1 MSRNPSAINSL
12 ANSLQKLPLF
22 GAPRPNS
29 ESEAQLYLQRA
40 LHAATEERYDVAL
53 VFCGKA
59 LDVAPGNLAARFLAG
74 QLYDHVLHDVD
85 RAVEAYRKV
94 IALSGYDTANPY
106 VAAAREALDAL
117 VMASTTP

>member
-1 MSRNPSAINSL
+1 MSRNPSAISSL
-12 ANSLQKLPLF
+12 ADSLQKLPLF

-40 LHAATEERYDVAL
+40 LRAAAEERFDVAL

-59 LDVAPGNLAARFLAG
+59 LAVAPANLAARFLAG

-94 IALSGYDTANPY
+94 IVLSGYDTANPY

>member
-40 LHAATEERYDVAL
+40 LHAATEERFDVAL
-53 VFCGKA
+53 VFCRKA
-59 LDVAPGNLAARFLAG
+59 LDVAPSNLAARFLAG

-94 IALSGYDTANPY
+94 IVLSGYDTANPY

-117 VMASTTP
+117 VMASSAP